1 MKNRSVRGSL
11 FQASV
16 LAAAALLAG
25 QAAAQGLQLQRP
37 VPYAEDNDIADNI
50 KQECRINEQ
59 LADFVK
65 QYAGEEI
72 VFTDGAVD
80 TASGR
85 ALQLEISDAVSMGNA
100 WLGHQK
106 FTKVRGTLFEDGEKI
121 ASFKGRR
128 NSMGG
133 AFAGYKGSC
142 SVLGRTV
149 EVLGEDIGG
158 WLKAPKDG
166 ANLGD

>member
-1 MKNRSVRGSL
+1 MKHRSVRVSL

-25 QAAAQGLQLQRP
+25 QAAAQELQLQRP

-65 QYAGEEI
+65 QYAGEDV
-72 VFTDGAVD
+72 VFTDGPVD

-106 FTKVRGTLFEDGEKI
+106 FTKVRGMLFENGEKV

-133 AFAGYKGSC
+133 AFGGYKGSC

-149 EVLGEDIGG
+149 EALGEDIGG